1 MSRLSIDDMFYGKP
15 ERVRYVAGG
24 GSGSYGGY
32 QAGPHY
38 YSDGDDYYSHRHS
51 GHSGRA
57 PVYPSS
63 VSGRPI
69 LPDVRLSVPMD
80 TLRCVEKIKEAL
92 DISGVYSVHCDI
104 PSQTV
109 TVSGNVAPQ
118 ALLKRVK
125 HVKRKSKILSYTN
138 LYTDSSH
145 NMMAGSHHGRTSSS
159 TTSYGMSAPG
169 YGSSA
174 MYGSNSYHR
183 SGRFPSPPRDH
194 SYYSRNN
201 HHTFVR
207 PGSYDDHYRPSHEHH
222 YTYY

>member
-80 TLRCVEKIKEAL
+80 TLRCV
-92 DISGVYSVHCDI
+92 YR
-104 PSQTV
+104 QY
-109 TVSGNVAPQ
+109 TVS
-118 ALLKRVK
+118 
-125 HVKRKSKILSYTN
+125 
-138 LYTDSSH
+138 SSH
-145 NMMAGSHHGRTSSS
+145 RLSFRL
-159 TTSYGMSAPG
+159 
-169 YGSSA
+169 
-174 MYGSNSYHR
+174 R
-183 SGRFPSPPRDH
+183 RR
-194 SYYSRNN
+194 
-201 HHTFVR
+201 R
-207 PGSYDDHYRPSHEHH
+207 PGGLHG
-222 YTYY
+222 